1 MLLVGFMVSRTGRWA
16 QILAGAGLVVGG
28 LASGTAKGATVALAG
43 LAPLLAGSLDLFLLG
58 PLLGQPLRGADVRRQ
73 LGQDEDMALLEGL
86 PKPVPSTLL
95 H

>member
-16 QILAGAGLVVGG
+16 QILAGAGMVVGG
-28 LASGTAKGATVALAG
+28 LASGTSKGATVALAG
-43 LAPLLAGSLDLFLLG
+43 LVPLLAGSLDVCLPG
-58 PLLGQPLRGADVRRQ
+58 PLMGLPWRGADVRRQ

-86 PKPVPSTLL
+86 PKPAPSTLL

>member
-28 LASGTAKGATVALAG
+28 LATGTSKGAAVALAG
-43 LAPLLAGSLDLFLLG
+43 LAPLLAGSLDVCFLG
-58 PLLGQPLRGADVRRQ
+58 PLLGLSWRGADVRRE

-86 PKPVPSTLL
+86 PKTAPSTLL